1 MDDATGKPT
10 NYYWYKDTCYAD
22 QFPKEWAFFHLPK
35 TGPECEECINSGT
48 WCGVM
53 IGYCRECAKL
63 YGGERGQGIESVVEW
78 RKVGKS
84 ELLEEELRRY
94 YYKQNNNKLYR
105 KLEKSDNKLTCKRDS
120 LGGVTKMKLAQLEKR
135 REIRQNAIKKQL
147 KKSIDIELRIYADLQ
162 ANEVDRLQTNK
173 KEIAL
178 LEKSISMLELSIGGY
193 YSKYWNGERLTPLGE
208 EQIHRTTRK
217 MLELRNKKRRI
228 EEVTRPENEL
238 KRIEDYIKCLNR
250 GDLLPPTTIE
260 EENKC
265 TTKSSRYSAYNNA
278 IGVNEADI
286 DELTHEINTLRR
298 ELGQYGREIYIEV
311 IDDYTTEY
319 DDESDL

>member
-1 MDDATGKPT
+1 
-10 NYYWYKDTCYAD
+10 
-22 QFPKEWAFFHLPK
+22 
-35 TGPECEECINSGT
+35 
-48 WCGVM
+48 
-53 IGYCRECAKL
+53 
-63 YGGERGQGIESVVEW
+63 
-78 RKVGKS
+78 
-84 ELLEEELRRY
+84 
-94 YYKQNNNKLYR
+94 
-105 KLEKSDNKLTCKRDS
+105 
-120 LGGVTKMKLAQLEKR
+120 
-135 REIRQNAIKKQL
+135 
-147 KKSIDIELRIYADLQ
+147 
-162 ANEVDRLQTNK
+162 
-173 KEIAL
+173 
-178 LEKSISMLELSIGGY
+178 MLELSIGGY

-250 GDLLPPTTIE
+250 GDLLPPTIIVE
-260 EENKC
+260 VNQC
-265 TTKSSRYSAYNNA
+265 ATKSSRYSAYNNA